1 MIAPTA
7 LSVVVSGLK
16 GYVVI
21 DRLLNGLA
29 GGGLRFHPAVNLSE
43 MTALARTMTQKWALL
58 ELPFGGCKLGIRGR
72 SERADKATIIEEFA
86 GEVRSF
92 VEGRLFTGPDMGTSP
107 SDFRPFFKVV
117 GQDSYDVVAQRLVSL
132 GYRPSPKVAY
142 RTIMRAL
149 QGSITGRAV
158 ARAAERAWSSL
169 GNSLEGVRVSIQ
181 GFGSVGRAVAE
192 EMANLG
198 ATVVCIADA
207 RGCVWNPGGLD
218 LGRLAGPT
226 PGLMGRKGLSQGTK
240 ALSGGQWIEADAEIL
255 IPAAISSAINW
266 KNVHLV
272 RAEMVVE
279 AANIPVAEDV
289 ELELHRK
296 GILVLPD
303 FLVNGGLAAAFGVL
317 LTGVWEDA
325 EEVGGEVVSRIV
337 TSTSLVVDQGLS
349 EGRSPR
355 EIAKEL
361 AMSRLGN

>member
-1 MIAPTA
+1 MGDPAA
-7 LSVVVSGLK
+7 FSVAVSGLK

-21 DRLLNGLA
+21 DRLVNGLA
-29 GGGLRFHPAVNLSE
+29 GGGLRFHPSVNLSE
-43 MTALARTMTQKWALL
+43 MRALARTMTQKWALL

-92 VEGRLFTGPDMGTSP
+92 VQGRLFTGPDMGTSP
-107 SDFRPFFKVV
+107 SDLRPFFKVV
-117 GQDSYDVVAQRLVSL
+117 GQDSYDVVAQRLISL
-132 GYRPSPKVAY
+132 GFRPSPKAAY
-142 RTIMRAL
+142 RTIIRSL
-149 QGSITGRAV
+149 QGDITGRAV
-158 ARAAERAWSSL
+158 AWAAERAWSSL
-169 GNSLEGVRVSIQ
+169 GGSFEGVKVSVQ
-181 GFGSVGRAVAE
+181 GFGSVGKAVAE
-192 EMANLG
+192 GIAHLG
-198 ATVVCIADA
+198 ASVVCVADA
-207 RGCVWNPGGLD
+207 QGCLWDPGGLD

-226 PGLMGRKGLSQGTK
+226 PGLMSRRGLPQGTK
-240 ALSGGQWIEADAEIL
+240 ALSGDQWIEADAEIL
-255 IPAAISSAINW
+255 IPAAISDAINW
-266 KNVHLV
+266 ENVHRV

-325 EEVGGEVVSRIV
+325 QEVEGEVVSRIV
-337 TSTSLVVDQGLS
+337 SSTSLVVDKSLS
-349 EGRSPR
+349 EGHSPR

-361 AMSRLGN
+361 AMSRLGD